1 MLKFLLGLIIT
12 IIGIPLLTLFLLL
25 DFTPDIP
32 VDVYE
37 RTTPEAIMVEEVN
50 DAIEGIEE
58 GIVSISLKQDN
69 LNNLIYNAIIQEED
83 LNPEYSPGDE
93 CTTNECKFILYND
106 DQFINGKQ
114 LFVGVTGIWTEFYDD
129 VISLNITVSGD
140 YYINFN
146 TSLELQFELLDNGDT
161 YSIAYEKIKAGNIP
175 LPKAILKPVVNLI
188 INQLNVD
195 TNDLNNEMMTVDLS
209 NLKATFVKDELIEE
223 FAANDPTMKSYL
235 QLIVDN
241 ELIELGVFED
251 EPRFEMYLDVEKL
264 SVQSQLPEYLM
275 DFSGT
280 FDLSEEMNQELNK
293 VMLSALAGSPSLNI
307 TEETINKVIASSISE
322 LGFDSF
328 ISEQDDLNINI
339 EVDGV
344 WIEFMDDE
352 MELNLQVDINGV
364 KVLFE
369 LNSDVVTENDDLV
382 FTINS
387 AYIGRDASESS
398 IEYIEFDAE
407 EIKMMLSNLNI
418 ENELVNF
425 NFQEGKIVITK
436 DSLMSQIEQNS
447 VGVGISDINVE
458 DGMISVGIDLPQQ
471 ELLNEVVDEVEGV
484 LDELEGGMEFID
496 ETVPE
501 EVAFEEKVSEIAG
514 SFDLAEGETITVA
527 DVEELTDLY
536 YELPEETQTD
546 FIEYII
552 DSIDQNLITNFL
564 DSFMNNN

>member
-50 DAIEGIEE
+50 DAIAGIEK

-223 FAANDPTMKSYL
+223 FASDDPTMKSYL

-264 SVQSQLPEYLM
+264 SVKSQLPEYLM

-339 EVDGV
+339 DVDGV

-418 ENELVNF
+418 DNELVNF

-436 DSLMSQIEQNS
+436 DALMSQIEQNS

-471 ELLNEVVDEVEGV
+471 ELLNEVVGEVEGV